1 VSYRQRTTEKAA
13 LFIVSTALWAVS
25 IVLFLS
31 GHHYTVL
38 RWFALGFAFIG
49 YAGVFVADWQDELR
63 LRRHIANEQALSHE
77 RAKIIGD
84 YVHRMGGSRND
95 G

>member
-13 LFIVSTALWAVS
+13 LFIVSTALWA
-25 IVLFLS
+25 IGNVLFLS
-31 GHHYTVL
+31 GHFTVL

-49 YAGVFVADWQDELR
+49 YVGVFVADRQDELR
-63 LRRHIANEQALSHE
+63 LLRHIANEQALSHE